1 MRRIALVSVLLVF
14 GALLIGLH
22 GRAPQETGRLAALEA
37 GALLGEPVVGRDPPL
52 PLWRFLV
59 GPLTAAG
66 GGEIRLGS
74 VRLELPGQDFD
85 TPALRD
91 AMRRSLA
98 RRLRAIAAGSEAMA
112 LPSLAGLRAAAPEGV
127 DLSLRLAADR
137 LTLRATRP
145 DGLSASST
153 LDWVPPS
160 ERSLV
165 PPLLVI
171 FLAILLRR
179 PVLALFAGVVIG
191 SFLHQQALGGAG
203 ILEAAA
209 LGVRDVFT
217 VYLWNELANNLRI
230 EIVVFVASMLAFV
243 GIITRA
249 GGLQGLMDRIARIA
263 RNARRTQIAS
273 YLMGLAIFFD
283 DYANTLLVGSTMRP
297 LSDRFRIAREKLA
310 YIVDSTAAPV
320 AGLSIFSTWV
330 AFEVSTYSAQL
341 PSIGLSQADGFAVFL
356 ATLPYR
362 FYCILT
368 LCFVLF
374 VVLSG
379 RDFGPMRVAERRAR
393 AGKLLRDG
401 AHPMLSEVATALEPA
416 AGIEPRA
423 SVAVAPLLTF
433 VLVTGLTGAWKHS
446 GDAFARDGVF
456 ALLRGGSNSL
466 MIGSLAALAVAS
478 GLALRAGLRWE
489 IARSAFTVLRSAGV
503 ALLILYLAWMIGAV
517 CDALGTAP
525 YLTAL
530 LGESAPA
537 WAIPAVLFLL
547 SGGVAFATGSSWGTM
562 SVLLP
567 IVVGFAYAAGE
578 HSPVGSFGLMVMS
591 IGAVLEGS
599 IFGDH
604 CSPVS
609 DTTILSSIAA
619 ASDHV
624 DHVRTQIPYA
634 ILTML
639 TALSFGYLPC
649 ALFGLNPWLGLALGA
664 AALWT
669 ALRILGT
676 RADET

>member
-1 MRRIALVSVLLVF
+1 MRRAVLISVPFVFAALLV
-14 GALLIGLH
+14 GLH
-22 GRAPQETGRLAALEA
+22 GRAPQQTGRLAALEA
-37 GALLGEPVVGRDPPL
+37 GALLGDPVAGRDIQL
-52 PLWRFLV
+52 PLWRFLAD
-59 GPLTAAG
+59 PMTRSG
-66 GGEIRLGS
+66 GGEIRLG
-74 VRLELPGQDFD
+74 VVHLELPGQDSD

-98 RRLRAIAAGSEAMA
+98 RGLRALAAAGGATA
-112 LPSLAGLRAAAPEGV
+112 PTSLAGLRTAAPEGV
-127 DLSLRLAADR
+127 DLSLRLEPDR

-145 DGLSASST
+145 DGESASST
-153 LDWVPPS
+153 REWVPPS
-160 ERSLV
+160 ENSLV

-179 PVLALFAGVVIG
+179 PVLALLAGVVIG
-191 SFLHQQALGGAG
+191 SFLHQQAFGDAG
-203 ILEAAA
+203 IVEAAA
-209 LGVRDVFT
+209 LGLRDVFT
-217 VYLWNELANNLRI
+217 VYLWNELADNFRI
-230 EIVVFVASMLAFV
+230 EIVVFVSSMLAFV

-263 RNARRTQIAS
+263 RNARRTQFAT

-283 DYANTLLVGSTMRP
+283 DYANTLLVGATMRP
-297 LSDRFRIAREKLA
+297 LSDRFRVAREKLA

-341 PSIGLSQADGFAVFL
+341 PSVGLSQADGFTIFI

-362 FYCILT
+362 FYSILT

-379 RDFGPMRVAERRAR
+379 RDFGPMRAAERRAR

-401 AHPMLSEVATALEPA
+401 AQPMLSEVATALEPA
-416 AGIEPRA
+416 AGIAPRA

-433 VLVTGLTGAWKHS
+433 VLATGLAGAWKHA
-446 GDAFARDGVF
+446 GDAFARDGVL
-456 ALLRGGSNSL
+456 ALFQDGSNSL
-466 MIGSLAALAVAS
+466 MLGSLAALGVAS
-478 GLALRAGLRWE
+478 GLAFRAGLRWE

-517 CDALGTAP
+517 CDTLGTAP

-530 LGESAPA
+530 LGEAAPA

-578 HSPVGSFGLMVMS
+578 HSQIGGFGLMVMS

-634 ILTML
+634 VTTML
-639 TALSFGYLPC
+639 AALSLGYLPC
-649 ALFGLNPWLGLALGA
+649 ALFGLNPWLGLAAGA

-669 ALRILGT
+669 ALWTLGA
-676 RADET
+676 RDDQA